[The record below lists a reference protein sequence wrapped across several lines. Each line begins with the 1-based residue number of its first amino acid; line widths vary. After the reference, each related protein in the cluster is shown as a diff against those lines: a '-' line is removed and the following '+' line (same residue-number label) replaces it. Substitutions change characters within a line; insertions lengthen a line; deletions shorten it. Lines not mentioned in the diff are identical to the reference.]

1 MPKAPIHLLLMEDS
15 PADAELFRRK
25 MESASLVVDHAPDG
39 ERGLALYHSG
49 DYDLLVLDQA
59 MPGLGGLEV
68 LRHLASRGPLPP
80 IVMVT
85 GCGNEQV
92 AVEALKMG
100 ALDYVVKDVEGIYLD
115 LLPMVIERAL
125 HQHDL
130 EAQMRLAAQVFENAG
145 EGILVADR
153 QSRIITVNQ
162 AFTEI
167 TGYLPA
173 EIIGLTLEHLQA
185 EPQGAASLQKIW
197 DSLRTTGGW
206 QGEIWNRRKNGEAFP
221 AWLTLRGVEDQQGRL
236 VNYVGLL
243 TDITFRKQAEDR
255 LRYLATHDPLTGLA
269 NRYLFQDHLHQALA
283 QARRSKRAVAVMFL
297 DLYRFKLINDTLGHA
312 RGDLV
317 LKGEAERLKASIRE
331 SDTAARLGGD
341 EFLGLLTEL
350 PKLDDVVWIARK
362 ILEATSRP
370 YVFDGRECAVA
381 ASIGVSLFPL
391 HGEDPEVLIKNADTA
406 MYRAKERGNCWVFYA
421 PGKE

>member
-1 MPKAPIHLLLMEDS
+1 MPKEPVHILLMQDY

-25 MESASLVVDHAPDG
+25 MERANLVVDHAPND
-39 ERGLALYHSG
+39 EQGLAMYRSG

-68 LRHLASRGPLPP
+68 LRHLASQGPLPP

-85 GCGNEQV
+85 SCGNEEV

-125 HQHDL
+125 HQHHL
-130 EAQMRLAAQVFENAG
+130 EAQMRLAAKVFENAG
-145 EGILVADR
+145 EGILVTDR
-153 QSRIITVNQ
+153 QGKIITVNQ
-162 AFTEI
+162 AFTDI
-167 TGYLPA
+167 TGYAAA
-173 EIIGLTLEHLQA
+173 EIIGQTLERLLA
-185 EPQGAASLQKIW
+185 GPADFGGLWGIWASLRK
-197 DSLRTTGGW
+197 TGEW

-221 AWLTLRGVEDQQGRL
+221 AWLTLRGVDDQQGRIA
-236 VNYVGLL
+236 NYVGMF

-269 NRYLFQDHLHQALA
+269 NRYLFQDHLHQALT
-283 QARRSKRAVAVMFL
+283 QARRSKRSLAVMLL
-297 DLYRFKLINDTLGHA
+297 DLDRFKIINDTLGHA
-312 RGDLV
+312 KGDLV
-317 LKGEAERLKASIRE
+317 LKGEAQLLKSVIRE

-341 EFLGLLTEL
+341 EFIVLLTEL
-350 PKLDDVVWIARK
+350 TDLEDAVRIAGK
-362 ILEATSRP
+362 ILEAMARP
-370 YVFDGRECAVA
+370 YVFNGREYAVT
-381 ASIGVSLFPL
+381 ASVGISLFPL

-406 MYRAKERGNCWVFYA
+406 MYRAKERGNCWVLYT
-421 PGKE
+421 PGQE